1 MKQILIWSDNDLERQ
16 ITGEILSSGLD
27 GVQVLHADS
36 AEQTLATLQTGE
48 IDLFVADIPQ
58 FNLAK
63 CNVIASAQSLAP
75 DTPILV
81 ISSGDQ
87 EHVSRNIWRLGI
99 REYLLKPC
107 RPAWILAA
115 ARTLMRKGGVT
126 AAQPEADDGR
136 RRRYLNRLMEQL
148 RGFQYKKCIQTTREY
163 LDLLYDDGDNVEAI
177 RNEVVD
183 FAAGIADLGA
193 PFGQA
198 VQWKLKYI
206 EAFNAME
213 QQLAEQHKCRQTL
226 QDARIRA
233 ALQSVS
239 EAQKSLALAR
249 ENHDNFVELRNA
261 TKNLLADVR
270 AQHSKNC
277 DNERRSAQI
286 ERDWQAKLDAR
297 LSHLQII
304 AFGLPGFDEV
314 MNAAL
319 ESGTTEKK

>member
-1 MKQILIWSDNDLERQ
+1 MTDI
-16 ITGEILSSGLD
+16 ILSTQNGEPVASSREIAKRFGKNHRDVLRAIEDILEGVRKIAQTPTEEGLPKN
-27 GVQVLHADS
+27 G
-36 AEQTLATLQTGE
+36 
-48 IDLFVADIPQ
+48 
-58 FNLAK
+58 
-63 CNVIASAQSLAP
+63 
-75 DTPILV
+75 DTPMFFKT
-81 ISSGDQ
+81 
-87 EHVSRNIWRLGI
+87 
-99 REYLLKPC
+99 EYTHPQNHQKYPMYLMNRDGFSLL
-107 RPAWILAA
+107 A
-115 ARTLMRKGGVT
+115 M
-126 AAQPEADDGR
+126 
-136 RRRYLNRLMEQL
+136 
-148 RGFQYKKCIQTTREY
+148 GFTGKE
-163 LDLLYDDGDNVEAI
+163 
-177 RNEVVD
+177 
-183 FAAGIADLGA
+183 
-193 PFGQA
+193 A

-270 AQHSKNC
+270 AQHAKNC

-319 ESGTTEKK
+319 ESGTPEKK

>member
-1 MKQILIWSDNDLERQ
+1 MNDIVLSTQNGEPVASSREIAKRFGKNHRDVLRAIEDILEGVRKIAQTPTE
-16 ITGEILSSGLD
+16 EGLPKN
-27 GVQVLHADS
+27 G
-36 AEQTLATLQTGE
+36 
-48 IDLFVADIPQ
+48 
-58 FNLAK
+58 
-63 CNVIASAQSLAP
+63 
-75 DTPILV
+75 DTPMFFKT
-81 ISSGDQ
+81 
-87 EHVSRNIWRLGI
+87 
-99 REYLLKPC
+99 EYTHPQNHQKYPMYLMNRDGFSLL
-107 RPAWILAA
+107 A
-115 ARTLMRKGGVT
+115 M
-126 AAQPEADDGR
+126 
-136 RRRYLNRLMEQL
+136 
-148 RGFQYKKCIQTTREY
+148 GFTGKE
-163 LDLLYDDGDNVEAI
+163 
-177 RNEVVD
+177 
-183 FAAGIADLGA
+183 
-193 PFGQA
+193 A

-239 EAQKSLALAR
+239 EAQQNLALAR

-270 AQHSKNC
+270 ARHARNC

-319 ESGTTEKK
+319 ESGTPEKK

>member
-1 MKQILIWSDNDLERQ
+1 M
-16 ITGEILSSGLD
+16 LSPP
-27 GVQVLHADS
+27 
-36 AEQTLATLQTGE
+36 
-48 IDLFVADIPQ
+48 F
-58 FNLAK
+58 
-63 CNVIASAQSLAP
+63 C
-75 DTPILV
+75 PILPQKGATHKEV
-81 ISSGDQ
+81 NHMNDIVLSTQNGEPVASSREIAKRFGK
-87 EHVSRNIWRLGI
+87 EHKDVLKAINNLTAQNCAVTQMFFKS
-99 REYLLKPC
+99 EYTAGTGKKYPMYLMNRDGFSLL
-107 RPAWILAA
+107 A
-115 ARTLMRKGGVT
+115 M
-126 AAQPEADDGR
+126 
-136 RRRYLNRLMEQL
+136 
-148 RGFQYKKCIQTTREY
+148 GFTGKE
-163 LDLLYDDGDNVEAI
+163 
-177 RNEVVD
+177 
-183 FAAGIADLGA
+183 
-193 PFGQA
+193 A

-206 EAFNAME
+206 AAFNTME

-270 AQHSKNC
+270 AQHARNC

-314 MNAAL
+314 MSAAL
-319 ESGTTEKK
+319 ESGTPEKK